1 MLIVKLGARL
11 FAIYFMLPSSQR
23 VSGRRNKQSG
33 SRSSNHNLKKSPL
46 KPSER
51 GNDIRKVSD
60 TFEGHDL
67 HLHSSHAY
75 KKCWN
80 LGNQSNQRQTCAKAF
95 DRSYSMG

>member
-46 KPSER
+46 KPSEH

-60 TFEGHDL
+60 TFEGHYL
-67 HLHSSHAY
+67 HLYSSHAY

-95 DRSYSMG
+95 DRS